1 VRLLMLGF
9 VIEADGGSR
18 GNPGVAAYGVVI
30 RNDLAEVV
38 FSDAQVIGHAT
49 NNVAEYRGLIAGF
62 EWLAQ
67 HAGAGAGVRVRLD
80 SKLVIEQMAGRW
92 KIKDSKLVALAK
104 RAQQLASGFAVE
116 YEWVPREQNVD
127 ADALL
132 NAALDFA
139 G

>member
-1 VRLLMLGF
+1 MPDY

-18 GNPGVAAYGVVI
+18 GNPGVAAYGLVI
-30 RNDLAEVV
+30 RDDRAEVV

-49 NNVAEYRGLIAGF
+49 NNVAEYRGLIAGL
-62 EWLAQ
+62 EWLQLHAN
-67 HAGAGAGVRVRLD
+67 AGADVQVRLD

-92 KIKDSKLVALAK
+92 RIKDSKLASLAE
-104 RAQQLASGFAVE
+104 RARQAAAGFDVD
-116 YEWVPREQNVD
+116 YQWVPREQNAD

-132 NAALDFA
+132 NAALDLA

>member
-1 VRLLMLGF
+1 MSNYV
-9 VIEADGGSR
+9 VEADGGSR

-49 NNVAEYRGLIAGF
+49 NNVAEYRGLIAGL
-62 EWLAQ
+62 EWLQQ
-67 HAGAGAGVRVRLD
+67 HASAGAGVQVRLD

-92 KIKDSKLVALAK
+92 RIKDPKLADLAG
-104 RAQQLASGFAVE
+104 RARQAAAGFTVD
-116 YEWVPREQNVD
+116 YQWVPREQNAD

-132 NAALDFA
+132 NSALDLA